1 MTNSISIKNQL
12 LFAGISAAIGVMILA
27 LAAHYL
33 QNKLTEVQ
41 LNAVK
46 TAANIQLIHSISIFA
61 LSNLSNRVH
70 ISTLK
75 RALNFMIAGILAFS
89 GSIYLLSLK
98 TILNLELLKIF
109 GPITPIGGVL
119 LIISWSL
126 VAISIYKSNKINE
139 QI

>member
-33 QNKLTEVQ
+33 QNKLTEAQ

-119 LIISWSL
+119 LIISWSI

>member
-1 MTNSISIKNQL
+1 M
-12 LFAGISAAIGVMILA
+12 FAGISAAIGVMILA

-33 QNKLTEVQ
+33 QNKLTEAQ

-119 LIISWSL
+119 LIISWSI

>member
-12 LFAGISAAIGVMILA
+12 LFAGISAAIGVLILA

-109 GPITPIGGVL
+109 GPITPIGGVF
-119 LIISWSL
+119 LIISWSI

>member
-109 GPITPIGGVL
+109 GPITPIGGVF
-119 LIISWSL
+119 LIISWSI

>member
-98 TILNLELLKIF
+98 TILNIELLKVF
-109 GPITPIGGVL
+109 GPITPIGGVF
-119 LIISWSL
+119 LIISWSI